1 MFYRPLVKIAV
12 CLLAS
17 LASAQDPAKTQPAKE
32 PDKLPSI
39 SSKVEKLQKID
50 GYMPLYWQPAAG
62 KLFMEIGRFN
72 REMLYQISLPAGL
85 GTKPRRPDPRPL
97 GSPHLVTLQRLR
109 PKGLMTQPNH
119 SYPAISRKQR

>member
-1 MFYRPLVKIAV
+1 MFYRPLVTIAV
-12 CLLAS
+12 CLLTS

-72 REMLYQISLPAGL
+72 REMLYQISLPAGAGAKPL
-85 GTKPRRPDPRPL
+85 GPRPRPL
-97 GSPHLVTLQRLR
+97 GTAPPVSLPPLR
-109 PKGLMTQPNH
+109 PKGPC
-119 SYPAISRKQR
+119 